1 MGFFPST
8 DEKIN
13 VTVQD
18 KPNEH
23 RRQRLVPK
31 DIEQPK
37 EDAETGKH
45 EILNVSAANG
55 LITNQK
61 FKDKPKISVMTEQY
75 VSERAPQKELDSKIH
90 ETASREVI
98 ETNVSSKLAD
108 ISTRCLKKEAAE
120 KPKLQT
126 LGEDDTSLQDKE
138 TFSEVKV
145 SEKQHIVPDR
155 EFPVPEEVP
164 QKTSLS
170 TKMRRQRFAKT
181 KEASDKKAPSQ
192 SIAVEDETEAETLRK
207 DGKPETVKRFIDK
220 KSLHPA
226 EECTKPQTVTELHQ
240 VTISTVKDKTLK
252 VSPLKETKSVQE
264 EEKVKEESLEE
275 VELLAIDEQTSQVD
289 GDLKDSRSSKEKRQK
304 LMKTKDAVDNQLPI
318 KTVLTKEGLP
328 IKDKIA
334 DIGEQNK
341 VASKQPVEL
350 TDDQEINEGDFPP
363 NEENLIKFEDATD
376 VLQKEIPSKKVK
388 TKKTTKD
395 NEEKEQPAS
404 EDHQG
409 SILGLDQINISKVT
423 DKMLKVSPLKE
434 EQATQ
439 EQAERKVSHISTEET
454 IKKTEKMQER
464 RQSEFL
470 LIKEVKD
477 FSGVS
482 PEKSVFS
489 KLESSTDI
497 LQKEIP
503 SKPVK
508 TKKMR
513 KSDEQQTAEET
524 LTREK
529 MSKPQ
534 GLIVRQDQINIST
547 VTDKM
552 FEVSAIKE
560 KQATQEQ
567 MERKV
572 SQINTEENVKEKEKL
587 PEMRQS
593 EFSVIEEVKETDISP
608 EESVLS
614 KSAKSTDVLD
624 RHIPF
629 KPAVA
634 VDKPIKLTVSE
645 DKTTVGDE
653 ETPKPPNIK
662 ETESA
667 SGGTKDLGSPK
678 VFISSENK
686 KQTFPQ
692 TIDISDEEF
701 SLVMDKSRKVI
712 KDDLLDKDKEQ
723 VYQPTDVD
731 MLPKVRISKFQGS
744 FIEQD
749 QIKTSVVKE
758 RTLKVSPEQSTSE
771 IITEDK
777 QILSKTIC
785 YLDKANLTSVN
796 DRTDKPLPRAT
807 KQEKPAE
814 NLSEIQEGGFA
825 TGEAEGFPK
834 EIKEMD
840 QTVEATDQNIQPKLV
855 SDKDKTKTDRR
866 GKSTKQQFKVKVL
879 DEADVPANIEETSVR
894 KEVHVDQKVAEG
906 STLTEEALTTKKLR
920 KTDEF
925 QSSLKAQDTE
935 DQASR
940 IEENVSK
947 QEPSKEPK
955 PVSSQLE
962 KHKTFAVKDGHAT
975 EEIVDELEGFKP
987 TQEELEKVQRKITE
1001 VPVGQEEAE
1010 IQQRPEDTDDRV
1022 RDLKIFNKPEKTEVL
1037 GNSSIEKQL
1046 RDAENAE
1053 EVTEMDKTTTT
1064 RPAEEMKNSNAETEA
1079 ARKGQKT
1086 EKSSQI
1092 LQEATEEEKL
1102 DQTEITQDVARK
1114 KSKSLKE
1121 KDTKFQDKEWK
1132 AAVFKQEYGH
1142 FTPAE
1147 EAETPKTLM
1156 KLSVAPVMEVAFETS
1171 GIAIDDNEPSS
1182 LKKSKQIKVEDGAD
1196 KLPTRVEQDKLK
1208 SQVRSEPEAKEVPLE
1223 KVNVLDKPALFPP
1236 KRVNQTE
1243 TQDGELSMMVRV
1255 KQKHGEISQL
1265 FPETKQQ
1272 QKAVAAATLMEI
1284 PSEKHHITDVGD
1296 FKSDRLQR
1304 FTAPDNLEINVE
1316 TVTEKMFDLVSPEA
1330 VEKKVKNLTTDKASE
1345 DKTQQRVKRREKS
1358 PIESLT
1364 SKTETVRDY
1373 FHDVSQTAMMEQQEA
1388 EQKVSKTPVMDVAY
1402 EKSMHARTQE
1412 MLDIQTYI
1420 SPDSQVKDVRPGEI
1434 VYTSSDVSV
1443 LIERSTKDQIHAL
1456 NQPEEIEVNI
1466 RELKLETGKKSFV
1479 EAETLQSQDESDKPI
1494 NPEHLSSQITA
1505 YRGDKF
1511 DATVQAKTVPAKQKA
1526 ATIGG
1531 GKKVSLTSTPD
1542 VMFKESDTTEGRREY
1557 SRDSKTSEQPIEPNM
1572 SAGVQRKDKQAER
1585 ELTQGRPN
1593 FEPSVTDKPKVST
1606 TGHPSEHTRTTP
1618 HIHSMLPKTH
1628 KTRTETER
1636 QGLQSVTEMKGL
1648 TAEPEEK
1655 ENLFL
1660 QETSRGTEEEN
1671 YH

>member
-1 MGFFPST
+1 
-8 DEKIN
+8 
-13 VTVQD
+13 
-18 KPNEH
+18 
-23 RRQRLVPK
+23 
-31 DIEQPK
+31 
-37 EDAETGKH
+37 
-45 EILNVSAANG
+45 
-55 LITNQK
+55 
-61 FKDKPKISVMTEQY
+61 MTEQY
-75 VSERAPQKELDSKIH
+75 ASEQAPQKDLGSKIH
-90 ETASREVI
+90 ETDSHEVI

-108 ISTRCLKKEAAE
+108 ISTRSFKKEAAE

-126 LGEDDTSLQDKE
+126 LGDDDTSVQDKE

-145 SEKQHIVPDR
+145 SEKQHIIPDR

-164 QKTSLS
+164 QKTLS

-181 KEASDKKAPSQ
+181 KEASDKKTPSE

-207 DGKPETVKRFIDK
+207 GSKPKTVQRFIDQ
-220 KSLHPA
+220 KSPHPA
-226 EECTKPQTVTELHQ
+226 EECTKTQTVTELHQ
-240 VTISTVKDKTLK
+240 VTISTVKDKTPE
-252 VSPLKETKSVQE
+252 VSSLKESKCVQE

-275 VELLAIDEQTSQVD
+275 VELLAVDEQTSQVD

-304 LMKTKDAVDNQLPI
+304 LMKTKDAVDNQLPR
-318 KTVLTKEGLP
+318 KTVSTKEGLP
-328 IKDKIA
+328 IKDKMP

-341 VASKQPVEL
+341 VASKQPTEL
-350 TDDQEINEGDFPP
+350 TGDQEINEGDFPP
-363 NEENLIKFEDATD
+363 KEENLIKFAKATD
-376 VLQKEIPSKKVK
+376 VLQKEVPSKPVK
-388 TKKTTKD
+388 NKKTAKC
-395 NEEKEQPAS
+395 NEQKEQPAS
-404 EDHQG
+404 G
-409 SILGLDQINISKVT
+409 SIIVLDQINISKVT

-434 EQATQ
+434 KIATQ
-439 EQAERKVSHISTEET
+439 EQAEIKVSQINTEET
-454 IKKTEKMQER
+454 IEKTEKMQEGR
-464 RQSEFL
+464 KSEFL
-470 LIKEVKD
+470 LIEEVKD

-489 KLESSTDI
+489 NLESSADN

-503 SKPVK
+503 SEPVK
-508 TKKMR
+508 TKKTR
-513 KSDEQQTAEET
+513 KGDEQQTAEEM
-524 LTREK
+524 LTTET

-534 GLIVRQDQINIST
+534 GLIVEQEQINIST

-552 FEVSAIKE
+552 LKVSLLKE
-560 KQATQEQ
+560 KQATQEL

-572 SQINTEENVKEKEKL
+572 SQINTEEKETEKL
-587 PEMRQS
+587 PEMRLS
-593 EFSVIEEVKETDISP
+593 EFSVIEEVKEADVSP

-614 KSAKSTDVLD
+614 KFAKSTDALD
-624 RHIPF
+624 RYIPL

-634 VDKPIKLTVSE
+634 VDKTIKLTVSE

-667 SGGTKDLGSPK
+667 SGETKDLGAPK
-678 VFISSENK
+678 IFISSDNK
-686 KQTFPQ
+686 TQKFPQ
-692 TIDISDEEF
+692 TIDISDEDF
-701 SLVMDKSRKVI
+701 SLVMDKSRKNI

-723 VYQPTDVD
+723 VHQPTDDD
-731 MLPKVRISKFQGS
+731 MLPKMRIDKFQGS
-744 FIEQD
+744 TIEQD
-749 QIKTSVVKE
+749 QITTSVVKD

-771 IITEDK
+771 IMTEDK

-785 YLDKANLTSVN
+785 CLDKANLTSVN

-807 KQEKPAE
+807 KQERPAE

-840 QTVEATDQNIQPKLV
+840 PAVEATDQNIQPKLV
-855 SDKDKTKTDRR
+855 RDKHKTKTDRR
-866 GKSTKQQFKVKVL
+866 GKSRKQQFKVKVL

-894 KEVHVDQKVAEG
+894 KEVQVDLKVAEG
-906 STLTEEALTTKKLR
+906 STLTEEALKTKKLR
-920 KTDEF
+920 NADEF

-947 QEPSKEPK
+947 QEPSKKPK

-962 KHKTFAVKDGHAT
+962 KHKTFAVKGVHAT
-975 EEIVDELEGFKP
+975 EEIADESEGFQS
-987 TQEELEKVQRKITE
+987 TREELEKVQRKITE
-1001 VPVGQEEAE
+1001 VPVGQEDAE
-1010 IQQRPEDTDDRV
+1010 IQQRPEDKI

-1037 GNSSIEKQL
+1037 GNISIEKQL

-1053 EVTEMDKTTTT
+1053 DVTEMDKTTTIH
-1064 RPAEEMKNSNAETEA
+1064 PAEEMKNSNTETEA

-1086 EKSSQI
+1086 EKSCQI
-1092 LQEATEEEKL
+1092 SQEATEEEKL
-1102 DQTEITQDVARK
+1102 DQTEITQDVTRK

-1132 AAVFKQEYGH
+1132 ATVFKQEYGR

-1147 EAETPKTLM
+1147 EAETPKPLM
-1156 KLSVAPVMEVAFETS
+1156 KVSVAPVMEVAFETS
-1171 GIAIDDNEPSS
+1171 GIAIDDNEPLS
-1182 LKKSKQIKVEDGAD
+1182 LKKSKQIKVEDAAD
-1196 KLPTRVEQDKLK
+1196 KLPTRVEEDKLK

-1223 KVNVLDKPALFPP
+1223 KVNVLDKPASFLP

-1243 TQDGELSMMVRV
+1243 TKDGELSGMVRV
-1255 KQKHGEISQL
+1255 KQEYGEISQL

-1284 PSEKHHITDVGD
+1284 PSEKHLITDVGD
-1296 FKSDRLQR
+1296 FKSDHLHRS
-1304 FTAPDNLEINVE
+1304 TAPDNLETSVE
-1316 TVTEKMFDLVSPEA
+1316 TVTEKMFDLVSPE
-1330 VEKKVKNLTTDKASE
+1330 VIEKKVKNLTTDKASE

-1358 PIESLT
+1358 PIESFT

-1373 FHDVSQTAMMEQQEA
+1373 FHDISQTAVMEQQEA

-1402 EKSMHARTQE
+1402 EKSMHARAQD

-1434 VYTSSDVSV
+1434 VYTSGDVSV
-1443 LIERSTKDQIHAL
+1443 LIERTTKDRIHAL
-1456 NQPEEIEVNI
+1456 DQPEEIEVNI
-1466 RELKLETGKKSFV
+1466 RKTGKLETGRKSFI
-1479 EAETLQSQDESDKPI
+1479 ETETLQSQDESDKPI
-1494 NPEHLSSQITA
+1494 SPEDLSSQITA
-1505 YRGDKF
+1505 YRGDKSE
-1511 DATVQAKTVPAKQKA
+1511 TTIQAKTVPAKEKL
-1526 ATIGG
+1526 ATISG
-1531 GKKVSLTSTPD
+1531 GKKVSLTSTPE
-1542 VMFKESDTTEGRREY
+1542 VMFKESDTTEGRRKY
-1557 SRDSKTSEQPIEPNM
+1557 LKDSKTSEQPIEPNM
-1572 SAGVQRKDKQAER
+1572 SAGVRKDKQAER
-1585 ELTQGRPN
+1585 ELTQGRPI

-1606 TGHPSEHTRTTP
+1606 TGHPSEHTRTTT
-1618 HIHSMLPKTH
+1618 HIHSVLPKTH
-1628 KTRTETER
+1628 ETRTETER
-1636 QGLQSVTEMKGL
+1636 QGMQSVTETKGL

-1660 QETSRGTEEEN
+1660 QETSRGTEEGN